1 MIVELRSSG
10 GLFHHVR
17 KGARAAERACARA
30 AGYHGG
36 VTGNVRLEP
45 RDTSRTSRA
54 SVRGPH
60 AVDDNLARTRVR
72 DGGSSDARMPFAILV
87 ILVLITFFSPPSR
100 ACRAEL

>member
-1 MIVELRSSG
+1 MIVELRSSE

-17 KGARAAERACARA
+17 KGVRATERARARAG
-30 AGYHGG
+30 GYHDG
-36 VTGNVRLEP
+36 VSGNVRLEP

-60 AVDDNLARTRVR
+60 VGFDNLARTRVR
-72 DGGSSDARMPFAILV
+72 DGAGYVACTPFKKLV
-87 ILVLITFFSPPSR
+87 ILDLVTFFSPPSR